1 MRASKI
7 IDGPAVAIID
17 GMGGCRAVQ
26 VPVAS
31 SLFGR
36 SAIQWPTLACEPFR
50 SLSSLYAER
59 ERPSAI
65 GSVASELMR
74 QAGAGL
80 AGC

>member
-1 MRASKI
+1 MSEI

-31 SLFGR
+31 SLFGHR
-36 SAIQWPTLACEPFR
+36 ARLLSSLACEPFR

-59 ERPSAI
+59 ERPFAI
-65 GSVASELMR
+65 GCAACELMR
-74 QAGAGL
+74 QVGAGL
-80 AGC
+80 GGR